1 MNTKYVQKKHQKL
14 ILELKYLYV
23 DLEYHEDIFKD
34 AQEEFKE
41 AFYEY
46 SAKNNL
52 GYKKPQEQKPTNI
65 SNSTDI
71 STFVEE
77 EREQEEEQIPH
88 NTDSLPDLQFEK
100 EEVDTDF
107 NSIFKKIAHLTHPD
121 LHNKMD
127 SEEARRKKT
136 EMFLKAKKA
145 VDNKNWFELCQ
156 IAMDLDIKLPEPT
169 KQHLKWLEDEITR
182 TKERIQKITTT
193 FAWSWYNDEERR
205 EQIMRSYMSVIT
217 KGK

>member
-1 MNTKYVQKKHQKL
+1 MNVKFIAKKHKKL

-41 AFYEY
+41 SFYEY

-52 GYKKPQEQKPTNI
+52 GYKKPEEQKSFNV

-71 STFVEE
+71 SIFVEE
-77 EREQEEEQIPH
+77 EKEERTSH
-88 NTDSLPDLQFEK
+88 NTDPLPDLQFEK

-182 TKERIQKITTT
+182 TKERIQRITSTY
-193 FAWSWYNDEERR
+193 AWLWYNEEANR
-205 EQIMRSYMSVIT
+205 ENIMSNYMSVIT

>member
-1 MNTKYVQKKHQKL
+1 MNAKYVNKKHQKL

-46 SAKNNL
+46 SEKSGL
-52 GYKKPQEQKPTNI
+52 GYKKPEEQKVENNPAG
-65 SNSTDI
+65 STEI

-77 EREQEEEQIPH
+77 EEEEQIPH
-88 NTDSLPDLQFEK
+88 NTDPLPDLQFEK

-107 NSIFKKIAHLTHPD
+107 NSMFKKIAHLTHPD

-136 EMFLKAKKA
+136 ELFLKAKKA

-156 IAMDLDIKLPEPT
+156 IALELSLNLPEPT

-193 FAWSWYNDEERR
+193 FAWAWYNEESRR
-205 EQIMRSYMSVIT
+205 EQIMKTYMSVIS

>member
-1 MNTKYVQKKHQKL
+1 MNVKFIAKKHKKL

-41 AFYEY
+41 SFYEY

-52 GYKKPQEQKPTNI
+52 GYKKQEEQKSFNV
-65 SNSTDI
+65 SNNTDI
-71 STFVEE
+71 SIFVEE
-77 EREQEEEQIPH
+77 EKEERTPH
-88 NTDSLPDLQFEK
+88 NTDPLPDLQFEK

-156 IAMDLDIKLPEPT
+156 IAMELDIILPEPT